1 MGKSA
6 KPSKPRR
13 KPIRTSRK
21 PKNRMEE
28 IVVTSAELFRARGY
42 LATSIRDIGD
52 ALGVTS
58 AALYYHFKNKDEV
71 LLGVMRI
78 GLEEVSQAVT
88 QTIADTEGTW
98 EKIEAAMISHIRFS
112 LEHQDYAIVLL
123 QELRHLSPQSRKEVV
138 RVRDA
143 YEAVWENLLEQA
155 QTEGLLRKDVDPPLL
170 RLMMFGSL
178 NSVVSWYRPKGGR
191 TPDEI
196 AASFARYIGE
206 GVLTETRLST
216 SSS

>member
-6 KPSKPRR
+6 KTSRKAVKGTR
-13 KPIRTSRK
+13 KPIKVSRK

-28 IVVTSAELFRARGY
+28 IVVTSAELFRSRGY

-78 GLEEVSQAVT
+78 GLQEVSQAVT
-88 QTIADTEGTW
+88 QTIENTEGTW
-98 EKIEAAMISHIRFS
+98 EKIEAAMVSHIHFS

-123 QELRHLSPQSRKEVV
+123 QELRHLSPNSRKEVV

-143 YEAVWENLLEQA
+143 YEEVWEGLLEQA
-155 QTEGLLRKDVDPPLL
+155 QVEGLLRKDVDPGLL
-170 RLMMFGSL
+170 RLMMFGAI
-178 NSVVSWYRPKGGR
+178 NSVVSWYRPKGGHS
-191 TPDEI
+191 PAEI

-206 GVLTETRLST
+206 GVLHRSRL
-216 SSS
+216 